1 MCTCLWLDALVCVP
15 CNISQY
21 TFEREYGYTV
31 VGPSGCFTEVNC
43 FCALAEESIQLCL
56 QMCVFGMAN
65 RHAQDEQEQY
75 SSNQGFE
82 GSFLFVFRI
91 TILSV
96 MLGMRQ
102 ITTRKNAWVFI
113 SVSIAE

>member
-1 MCTCLWLDALVCVP
+1 MVASLKLTAFVHWLKKVFNCV
-15 CNISQY
+15 Y
-21 TFEREYGYTV
+21 K
-31 VGPSGCFTEVNC
+31 
-43 FCALAEESIQLCL
+43 
-56 QMCVFGMAN
+56 CVFGMAN

-96 MLGMRQ
+96 ILGMRQ